1 MNKLEFAIIY
11 NRIILYYIIYI
22 YIYIYIYNYE
32 YFYVLLKHLQSMGI
46 DDQLPRIPQGFQMCQ
61 GY

>member
-1 MNKLEFAIIY
+1 MNKLEFL
-11 NRIILYYIIYI
+11 NIYI
-22 YIYIYIYNYE
+22 YKYE
-32 YFYVLLKHLQSMGI
+32 YLYVLLKHLQSMGI